1 MMADWVLSGMW
12 AGRIGRR
19 QYLVNYLIL
28 TVGGVILGF
37 PLAFWFGL
45 SIYNVSL
52 AEALLSFLVLFILSI
67 IQTVFVFSLHI
78 RRLHDINQT
87 GLWSLLTLLP
97 FIGFLLLLALIFIGG
112 DSTSNKYGAPNDKG
126 ILSAMF
132 GRY

>member
-78 RRLHDINQT
+78 RRLHDIDQT

>member
-28 TVGGVILGF
+28 TIGGVILGF

-78 RRLHDINQT
+78 RRLHDIDQT

>member
-12 AGRIGRR
+12 AGRVGRR

-28 TVGGVILGF
+28 TVVGVILGF

-78 RRLHDINQT
+78 RRLHDIDQT

-112 DSTSNKYGAPNDKG
+112 DSTSNKYGEPNDKG
-126 ILSAMF
+126 VLSAMF

>member
-19 QYLVNYLIL
+19 QYIVNYLIL
-28 TVGGVILGF
+28 TIGGVILGF

-78 RRLHDINQT
+78 RRLHDIDQT

-126 ILSAMF
+126 VMSAMF

>member
-19 QYLVNYLIL
+19 QYIVNYLIL

-78 RRLHDINQT
+78 RRLHDIDQT

-126 ILSAMF
+126 VLSAMF

>member
-12 AGRIGRR
+12 AGRIGRQ

-28 TVGGVILGF
+28 TIGGVILGF

-112 DSTSNKYGAPNDKG
+112 DSTSNRYGAPNDKG